1 MATATQTHPID
12 LDEITTHTHDI
23 TAIQTVITDE
33 LQGATALDINGHPV
47 SLLDTTGDT
56 LKEAALEM
64 QNYFNLYVQDV
75 VRDFLIED
83 VTYDHN
89 TIIVTLTGEI
99 SVNTENRCSNPQY
112 LWSQVIIAATPRNH
126 SKRQSKRNTTPNQ
139 APKNTSS
146 PPGEQVPTPP
156 ELLQAHTKRN
166 AMDRQTTRIKLDTDY
181 PRRPSPYLLH

>member
-1 MATATQTHPID
+1 PRHPTPAPPPKPTGRGAHSPTPRALPTDHGQTWPPQNKEPDMATATQTHPID

-33 LQGATALDINGHPV
+33 IQGATALDINGQPV

-64 QNYFNLYVQDV
+64 QNYFNLYDQDV

-126 SKRQSKRNTTPNQ
+126 
-139 APKNTSS
+139 
-146 PPGEQVPTPP
+146 
-156 ELLQAHTKRN
+156 
-166 AMDRQTTRIKLDTDY
+166 
-181 PRRPSPYLLH
+181 

>member
-1 MATATQTHPID
+1 MTWQLSRQGGGRGAHSPHHAHHHKTRPDTATNRKEPDMATATPTQPLD
-12 LDEITTHTHDI
+12 LDTVTTQTHDI

-33 LQGATALDINGHPV
+33 IKGATALDIHGHPISV
-47 SLLDTTGDT
+47 LDTTGDT
-56 LKEAALEM
+56 LREAALEM

-112 LWSQVIIAATPRNH
+112 LWSQVIIVATPRNH
-126 SKRQSKRNTTPNQ
+126 
-139 APKNTSS
+139 
-146 PPGEQVPTPP
+146 
-156 ELLQAHTKRN
+156 
-166 AMDRQTTRIKLDTDY
+166 
-181 PRRPSPYLLH
+181 

>member
-1 MATATQTHPID
+1 MATTTQTHPID

-83 VTYDHN
+83 VTIEQD
-89 TIIVTLTGEI
+89 TIVVVLTGKI
-99 SVNTENRCSNPQY
+99 SHSTGSQYIKDPQ
-112 LWSQVIIAATPRNH
+112 LWSQVIIAATPRH
-126 SKRQSKRNTTPNQ
+126 
-139 APKNTSS
+139 
-146 PPGEQVPTPP
+146 
-156 ELLQAHTKRN
+156 H
-166 AMDRQTTRIKLDTDY
+166 
-181 PRRPSPYLLH
+181 